1 MAPKAFLAAVG
12 RLKTIAFIGVLIFAP
27 LVAGAQE
34 AEPARKLAVVS
45 FGLFGDQDVFRNEA
59 TGAAQIVAN
68 RFGGDPVTIKY
79 NTRKGGGATA
89 EALDTALKSTAKNLN
104 RENDILFLILTSHG
118 SRDGLAVVA
127 GPHRQMLTPIALGG
141 MLERTSMRH
150 KVVVISACYSGIF
163 IPRLA
168 DPDALVMTAADA
180 EHPSFGCR
188 DKAKWTYFGDA
199 FFNIA
204 LRRADNLR
212 DAFVRARASV
222 RQRELRE
229 GFDPSNPQMAGGEK
243 VEPLV
248 VARRR

>member
-12 RLKTIAFIGVLIFAP
+12 RLKTIAFICLFIFAP
-27 LVAGAQE
+27 LATGAQE

-68 RFGGDPVTIKY
+68 RFGGDPVTVKY

-89 EALDTALKSTAKNLN
+89 EALDTALKATAKNLN

-204 LRRADNLR
+204 LRRDDNLR

-229 GFDPSNPQMAGGEK
+229 GFDP
-243 VEPLV
+243 
-248 VARRR
+248 